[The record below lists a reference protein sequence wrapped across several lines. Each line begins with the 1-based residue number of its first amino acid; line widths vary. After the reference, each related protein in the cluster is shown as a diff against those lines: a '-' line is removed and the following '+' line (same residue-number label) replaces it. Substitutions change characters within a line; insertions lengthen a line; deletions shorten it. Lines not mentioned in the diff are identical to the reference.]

1 MDELAKKNTFPKI
14 IYSLYVMYTLVKLS
28 EAYTCLFK
36 TR

>member
-1 MDELAKKNTFPKI
+1 MDELAKKNTFPYI
-14 IYSLYVMYTLVKLS
+14 LMYVMYKLVKLS